1 METKIRS
8 RAIFILIVVV
18 ACILGIVAFP
28 KNVQE
33 LKDNVHNRIHMG
45 LDLKGGTNLVLQV
58 QVEDAVNITSGET
71 LERLKDELKAKN
83 LPYADIQPDDDKTQ
97 NPPIHRILIKGI
109 PQERSADLQALAS
122 NQFSDWDLVRVPG
135 DDTARLLVLKAS
147 SAATIRN
154 QALMQAMD
162 TIRRRVDALGV
173 VEPTIAEYG
182 QGDFELVVQLPGVD
196 DPSRVKDI
204 MQSTALLELKLVQD
218 GPYSSREAA
227 LAAHG
232 GVLPPDTELVPG
244 TESGNEA
251 WYVLNRIAA
260 VTGRDLTG
268 AEPSHDS
275 AGRPN
280 VAFHLNREGA
290 ERFGRVTGANIGK
303 LLAVVLDNR
312 IFTAPVIHGQITD
325 SGVIEGGNFTP
336 QSANDLAL
344 VLRSGALPASIKY
357 LSEETVGPSLGAD
370 SIRHGVIASIVGLL
384 AVMGFMLVYYR
395 GSGVNANVALA
406 LNLLILIAAL
416 VDLKLF
422 AILALGVLAAWV
434 FSPLVGGII
443 AAVGLLVTF
452 AVGAPSPGT
461 FTLPGIAGVILTVG
475 MGVDSNVLIFE
486 RIREELRL
494 GKAVGAAVA
503 AGFEQAFRTIIDTHV
518 TTVVSAAILFAFG
531 TGPIR
536 GFAVTLTIGLIANLF
551 TSVFAS
557 RVIFDY
563 ILSRR
568 EKGAALSI

>member
-1 METKIRS
+1 METKIRG
-8 RAIFILIVVV
+8 RAISILLVVV
-18 ACILGIVAFP
+18 ACVFGIIGFP

-33 LKDNVHNRIHMG
+33 LKDNVHTRIHMG
-45 LDLKGGTNLVLQV
+45 LDLKGGTNLIVQV
-58 QVEDAVNITSGET
+58 QVEDAVNITAGET
-71 LERLKDELKAKN
+71 LDRLKDELKAKN
-83 LPYADIQPDDDKTQ
+83 LPYADIQSDDDKTQ
-97 NPPIHRILIKGI
+97 NPPLHRILIKGI
-109 PQERSADLQALAS
+109 PQDRSPDLQNIVAD
-122 NQFSDWDLVRVPG
+122 QYTDWDLVRVPG
-135 DDTARLLVLKAS
+135 DETARMLVLKTS

-162 TIRRRVDALGV
+162 TIRRRIDALGV

-182 QGDFELVVQLPGVD
+182 EGDFELVVQLPGVD
-196 DPSRVKDI
+196 DPTRVKDI
-204 MQSTALLELKLVQD
+204 MQSTALLEFKLVQD
-218 GPYSSREAA
+218 GPFSSREAA

-232 GVLPPDTELVPG
+232 GVLPPDTELLPG
-244 TESGNEA
+244 TENGNEV
-251 WYVLNRIAA
+251 WYVLNRVAA

-280 VAFHLNREGA
+280 VAFHLDREGA
-290 ERFGRVTGANIGK
+290 ERFGRVTGENINK

-312 IFTAPVIHGQITD
+312 VFTAPVIHGQITD
-325 SGVIEGGNFTP
+325 NGVIEGGNFTP

-370 SIRHGVIASIVGLL
+370 SIRHGVIASIVGLF

-395 GSGVNANVALA
+395 GAGVNADVALT
-406 LNLLILIAAL
+406 LNLLILVAAM
-416 VDLKLF
+416 
-422 AILALGVLAAWV
+422 GY
-434 FSPLVGGII
+434 
-443 AAVGLLVTF
+443 
-452 AVGAPSPGT
+452 VGAVL
-461 FTLPGIAGVILTVG
+461 TLPGIAGVILTVG

-536 GFAVTLTIGLIANLF
+536 GFAVTLTIGLLANLF
-551 TSVFAS
+551 TSVFVS

-563 ILSRR
+563 VLSRR